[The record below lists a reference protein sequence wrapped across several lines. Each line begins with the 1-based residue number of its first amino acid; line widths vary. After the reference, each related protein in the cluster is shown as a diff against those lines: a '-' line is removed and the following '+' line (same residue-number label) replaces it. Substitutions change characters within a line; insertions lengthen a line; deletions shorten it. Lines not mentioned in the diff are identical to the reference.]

1 MSELSA
7 RLSLPFLQPAQ
18 AQKHVTHNEALE
30 ALDLLVQLSVEGFNA
45 ATPPV
50 AAQDGQVWA
59 LGPAPGGEW
68 AGQGGKLAARLGG
81 GWVFLTPAPGWCA
94 TQGTELRIFD
104 GADWALPDP
113 GLLQNLDGVGI
124 GTSYDATNPLAVAG
138 LSTLLTHIGAGHQ
151 VKINKNAPSDTAS
164 LLFQTAWSG
173 RAEMGIAGNDDFSI
187 KVSADGGAWIE
198 GLRIDSASGAVTLP
212 NGAQLDTAL
221 TGTAV
226 VQSDADITAGRL
238 LRTGAGPDQAF
249 RRGNILGA
257 VAQSGGIPTGAVIER
272 GSTANG
278 AYTRFADG
286 TQICTHTLNA
296 GDPTAQGAGSF
307 ADPFRTGSTDWT
319 YPVPFADLPT
329 IAAHAWVD
337 SATDGDRRMLV
348 STGAPTLSGLAAVQ
362 ACRMS
367 SSTGTTDCRIDL
379 VAIGRW
385 F

>member
-30 ALDLLVQLSVEGFNA
+30 LLDLLVQLSVEGFNA

-68 AGQGGKLAARLGG
+68 AGQGDKLAARVGG
-81 GWVFLTPAPGWCA
+81 AWVFVTPAPGWYA
-94 TQGTELRIFD
+94 TQGTALRIFD
-104 GADWALPDP
+104 GGAWVLPDT
-113 GLLQNLDGVGI
+113 GALQNIDGVGV

-138 LSTLLTHIGAGHQ
+138 LSTLLTHSGAGHQ
-151 VKINKNAPSDTAS
+151 LKINKNAAPDTAS

-173 RAEMGIAGNDDFSI
+173 RAEMGIAGNDDFAI
-187 KVSADGGAWIE
+187 KVSADGSAWRD
-198 GLRIDSASGAVTLP
+198 GLRIDGASGVVSLP

-226 VQSDADITAGRL
+226 VQSDVDTTAGRL
-238 LRTGAGPDQAF
+238 LTTGAGPDQAY
-249 RRGNILGA
+249 RRANILGA
-257 VAQSGGIPTGAVIER
+257 VSQSGGVPTGAVIER

-278 AYTRFADG
+278 VYVRFADG

-307 ADPFRTGSTDWT
+307 ADPYRTGSTDWT
-319 YPVPFADLPT
+319 YPAPFAERPAIT
-329 IAAHAWVD
+329 AHSTVD
-337 SATDGDRRMLV
+337 STDAGDRRMLA
-348 STGAPTLSGLAAVQ
+348 STGAATFSAVAAVQ
-362 ACRMS
+362 ASRMS
-367 SSTGTTDCRIDL
+367 GSTGTAACMIDL